1 VSRPAVRGSLSGP
14 DLAGAAAGRSPPT
27 PAEDA
32 LTRPSVVVR
41 EARPE
46 DLPALLAMW
55 DELRRMGSRLERVMP
70 AADENAVL
78 DRLSAVEHDPSSR
91 ALVAV
96 VDGEVAG
103 MTVLSIT
110 PYAPLFDQ
118 QAVHAHYLHV
128 REGFRRKGVGKALL
142 GAAVAFADES
152 GAEHVI
158 TSVLPQ
164 MRETQRFYA
173 RLGFGPVVVRRSAP
187 VSVLRRRLAG
197 PVGAAEH
204 VVARRRTLRR
214 VRAAVA
220 RTADQ
225 SF

>member
-1 VSRPAVRGSLSGP
+1 M
-14 DLAGAAAGRSPPT
+14 
-27 PAEDA
+27 
-32 LTRPSVVVR
+32 TRPSVVVR
-41 EARPE
+41 DAGPE
-46 DLPALLAMW
+46 DLPALLTMW
-55 DELRRMGSRLERVMP
+55 DELRSMGTRLERVMP
-70 AADENAVL
+70 AADGAAVL
-78 DRLSAVEHDPSSR
+78 ARLAAVDEDPCSR

-96 VDGEVAG
+96 VDDEVAG
-103 MTVLSIT
+103 MTILSVT

-118 QAVHAHYLHV
+118 RAVHAHYLHV
-128 REGFRRKGVGKALL
+128 RDGFRRQGVGKALL
-142 GAAVAFADES
+142 GAAVALADES

-225 SF
+225 SY